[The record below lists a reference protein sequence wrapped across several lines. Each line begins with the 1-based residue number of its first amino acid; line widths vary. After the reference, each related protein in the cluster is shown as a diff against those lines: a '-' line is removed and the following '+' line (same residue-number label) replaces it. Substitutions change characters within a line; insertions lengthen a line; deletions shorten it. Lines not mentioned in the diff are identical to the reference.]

1 LQPEV
6 LTMAV
11 LYGTGNLRPD
21 IREILESLPH
31 LKVVGQATD
40 IENFLGQPQTPPPDM
55 VLVDLDGG
63 VSLPPWFEDLTQD
76 LTQTPV
82 LVCSH
87 NREPDFLIRAMQ
99 LGVREFLPL
108 PLKKA
113 DVEAAIERVWIAKRR
128 LRSASSRQ
136 GRLLVITGHK
146 GGVGTTSMAVNLAIA
161 LADSALDSV
170 ALVDL
175 GRPFPDV
182 GNFLDQSPSHT
193 IFDLFQNLSNLDQA
207 FLQRIMQPYEGRLAI
222 LHGCSDIKEQDFLDS
237 ESMAKVFAQLKGLYK
252 WIIVD
257 LSHWLDGFFM
267 QVIREADQV
276 LLLTELSIPD
286 LKNLKKL
293 WPVLQEVAPGREKLK
308 VVINRH
314 QKGTDLQLSDLE
326 QVIQRPVFD
335 LLPWDFPSLSEAITK
350 GVPLATIAPRSKI
363 CRSLYRLAQRLK
375 EDSREVAEEATVSPA
390 PRRLLRLF
398 SKG

>member
-1 LQPEV
+1 
-6 LTMAV
+6 MAV

-21 IREILESLPH
+21 IREILESLPQ

-40 IENFLGQPQTPPPDM
+40 IENFWSQPQTPPPDM

-63 VSLPPWFEDLTQD
+63 VSLPPWLEDLTQD

-113 DVEAAIERVWIAKRR
+113 DVEAAVERVWIAKRR
-128 LRSASSRQ
+128 LRSASGRQ

-146 GGVGTTSMAVNLAIA
+146 GGVGTTSIAVNLAIA
-161 LADSALDSV
+161 LADIALESV

-193 IFDLFQNLSNLDQA
+193 IFDLFQNLANLDQA
-207 FLQRIMQPYEGRLAI
+207 FLQRIMQPYESRLAI

-237 ESMAKVFAQLKGLYK
+237 ESMEKIFAHLKGLYK

-267 QVIREADQV
+267 QVIREADLV
-276 LLLTELSIPD
+276 LLLTELTIPD

-308 VVINRH
+308 IVINRH
-314 QKGTDLQLSDLE
+314 QKGIDLQLSDLE

-335 LLPWDFPSLSEAITK
+335 LLPWDSSPLAEAITK

-363 CRSLYRLAQRLK
+363 YRSLYRLAQRLK
-375 EDSREVAEEATVSPA
+375 EDSREVAEEATVSTA